1 MRLLG
6 LLSAVLLAFAPAAV
20 PAQTSPS
27 ASPAQ
32 LVQGVRVPYEQFTL
46 PNGLRVIVSEDRKA
60 PVVAVAS
67 WYNVGSKDEPKGKT
81 GFAHLFEH
89 IMLFNGTENVS
100 NLTEVLRNVGA
111 TDWNGTTWFDRTN
124 YFETVPTPALERAL
138 FIESERMGHLVGALT
153 QERLDAQR
161 GIVQNE
167 KRQGDNN
174 PFGLVQYAMLEALF
188 PEGHPYRH
196 STIGSMADL
205 DSASLD
211 DVRAWFRENYGPNNA
226 VLVLAGDI
234 DVKTARPLVQKYF
247 GHIKRGP
254 QNVPAAADVPTLK
267 APVTQVMKDRVAN
280 TRLYRTWAVPGRT
293 HADAVPL
300 EMAASVLGGLASSR
314 LDNELVRKDQ
324 TAVSVSAG
332 MQSHQRVG
340 MFQVTVDVKPG
351 ADVDAVGRRLDALIA
366 DLVRSGPTPDEVQR
380 ASMRAVSQ
388 RVAQV
393 EQVGGFGGKTV
404 VLAEGALYHNDP
416 GFFRKRLNEYATVTP
431 AAVRAAA
438 QRWLTRPVYTLRV
451 EPGAR
456 EAYAEATGAR
466 TPPPASAPPQKGAP
480 RQMPPV
486 AEIAGLD
493 FPDVQRAR
501 LSNGVEVIYAQRTA
515 VPITLT
521 AVEFDAG
528 VAADPAERMG
538 TQQLMLSLL
547 EEGTTRMNSIQLA
560 EAQER
565 LGATIGAS
573 ASLDRTAVTLSALS
587 ANLAPSLDLLADI
600 VRNPAFAPGE
610 VERLRATQL
619 AAIAIEQTQPAGLA
633 QRALPTLIYGEK
645 HPYGRPFSG
654 LGDAAAVRAVTR
666 DDLVNFHRTWIRPD
680 NARIFIVSDRPLAQI
695 TPLLEAR
702 FGTWAAPATPK
713 GVKDVSTP
721 IPSPQPRIVLI
732 DRPQSPQS
740 LIYAGSVLPLS
751 GTDDLVTL
759 NAANEVL
766 GNNFLSRI
774 NTDIRE
780 KRGWSYGLRGFVN
793 QSEHRV
799 PYLINAPVQADRT
812 GDSIAALME
821 NFRAFNSNNG
831 VTEAER
837 ERTINGNIRQLAGS
851 FESSAQ
857 VLNALRTNALY
868 RRPDNYWE
876 TIGGRYQT
884 MTAADMDKAARA
896 VIDPAQFVWVVV
908 GDAEKVRPQLEKLG
922 LPVEVR
928 KPAG

>member
-1 MRLLG
+1 
-6 LLSAVLLAFAPAAV
+6 
-20 PAQTSPS
+20 
-27 ASPAQ
+27 
-32 LVQGVRVPYEQFTL
+32 
-46 PNGLRVIVSEDRKA
+46 
-60 PVVAVAS
+60 
-67 WYNVGSKDEPKGKT
+67 
-81 GFAHLFEH
+81 
-89 IMLFNGTENVS
+89 
-100 NLTEVLRNVGA
+100 
-111 TDWNGTTWFDRTN
+111 
-124 YFETVPTPALERAL
+124 
-138 FIESERMGHLVGALT
+138 MGHLVGALT

-254 QNVPAAADVPTLK
+254 QNTPAAAAVPTLK
-267 APVTQVMKDRVAN
+267 ARVTQVMKDRVAN

-324 TAVSVSAG
+324 TAVAVSAG
-332 MQSHQRVG
+332 LQSHQRVG

-366 DLVRSGPTPDEVQR
+366 DLVRSGPTTDEVQR

-404 VLAEGALYHNDP
+404 VLAEGALYHDDP
-416 GFFRKRLNEYATVTP
+416 GFFRKRLNDYATVTP

-438 QRWLTRPVYTLRV
+438 QRWLTRPVYALRV

-466 TPPPASAPPQKGAP
+466 TPPRASAPPQKGAP

-501 LSNGVEVIYAQRTA
+501 LSNGVEVIYAQRNA

-521 AVEFDAG
+521 AVEFNAG

-565 LGATIGAS
+565 LGATIGAN

-600 VRNPAFAPGE
+600 VRNPAFAPSE

-654 LGDAAAVRAVTR
+654 LGDAAAVRVVTR

-680 NARIFIVSDRPLAQI
+680 NARIFIVSDRPLAQL

-702 FGTWAAPATPK
+702 FGNWAPPAAPK

-721 IPSPQPRIVLI
+721 IPSSQPRIVLI

-812 GDSIAALME
+812 GESIAALME
-821 NFRAFNSNNG
+821 NFRAFNSTAG
-831 VTEAER
+831 VTDAER